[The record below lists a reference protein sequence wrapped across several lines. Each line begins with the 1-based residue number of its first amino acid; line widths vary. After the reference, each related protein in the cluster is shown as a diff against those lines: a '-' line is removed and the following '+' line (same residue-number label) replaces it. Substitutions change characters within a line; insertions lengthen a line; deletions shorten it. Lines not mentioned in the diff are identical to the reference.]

1 MQEGEGGGLVERGW
15 SVCVCVLDGG
25 MAVHRIYCLVNLL
38 PHSVDPAFKKRSEDP
53 SI

>member
-1 MQEGEGGGLVERGW
+1 MGGLLRGDGVC
-15 SVCVCVLDGG
+15 VCVCVLDGG
-25 MAVHRIYCLVNLL
+25 KAGGGGVHRIYCLVNLL